1 MSIGLLLLGVQK
13 SGNNVAHGLLVP
25 LAVKGALEWQLVPVV
40 ETVLVRHDVDT

>member
-13 SGNNVAHGLLVP
+13 YGNHVARGLLVP
-25 LAVKGALEWQLVPVV
+25 LAVKGAWEWQLVPVV